1 MDLRVLVLMIPIVAI
16 VGGIGAGMLK
26 SYYRH
31 KEKMMGHMSVD
42 QMAELEQMSK
52 IADILD
58 QRVNVLERILD
69 DEVPNWRDNPNA
81 SSSMRESGGNHDQT
95 I

>member
-1 MDLRVLVLMIPIVAI
+1 MDDIIGLVAVVM
-16 VGGIGAGMLK
+16 GIGFVPLIIWLK
-26 SYYRH
+26 LHYKH
-31 KEKMMGHMSVD
+31 KERSMGHMSED

-69 DEVPNWRDNPNA
+69 DEVPTWR
-81 SSSMRESGGNHDQT
+81 ENHSQRNERSNSNDKT

>member
-1 MDLRVLVLMIPIVAI
+1 MIPIVAI
-16 VGGIGAGMLK
+16 VFGISAGMLK
-26 SYYRH
+26 SYFKH
-31 KEKMMGHMSVD
+31 KEKMMGQMSGD

-81 SSSMRESGGNHDQT
+81 RGSHDQT

>member
-1 MDLRVLVLMIPIVAI
+1 MLRPEVLVFMIPIVAI
-16 VGGIGAGMLK
+16 VMGIGSGMLK
-26 SYYRH
+26 MHYKH
-31 KEKMMGHMSVD
+31 KERMMNHMSGD
-42 QMAELEQMSK
+42 QIAELDQMSK

-69 DEVPNWRDNPNA
+69 DEVPNWRENNDK
-81 SSSMRESGGNHDQT
+81 T

>member
-1 MDLRVLVLMIPIVAI
+1 MGPETLALMIPIVAI
-16 VGGIGAGMLK
+16 VMGIGSGMLK
-26 SYYRH
+26 MHYKH
-31 KEKMMGHMSVD
+31 KEKLMDHMSGD
-42 QMAELEQMSK
+42 QVAELTQMSK

-69 DEVPNWRDNPNA
+69 DEIPQWR
-81 SSSMRESGGNHDQT
+81 ENHDKT

>member
-1 MDLRVLVLMIPIVAI
+1 MSELALMIPIVAI

-26 SYYRH
+26 SHYKH
-31 KEKMMGHMSVD
+31 KEKMMGHMSED

-69 DEVPNWRDNPNA
+69 DEVPNWRNNPNA
-81 SSSMRESGGNHDQT
+81 RPEVRPGKRDSHDKT